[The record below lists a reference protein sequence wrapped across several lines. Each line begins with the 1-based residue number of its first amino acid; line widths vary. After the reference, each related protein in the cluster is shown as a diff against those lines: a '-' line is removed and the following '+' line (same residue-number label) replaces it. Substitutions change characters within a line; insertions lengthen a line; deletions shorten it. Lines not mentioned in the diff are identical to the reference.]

1 MKTEEINVSWT
12 HESVEKSFPVVPE
25 NIYAV
30 EVIISF
36 IISFQTDI
44 ILMNHIY
51 ISNNIKWYGS

>member
-36 IISFQTDI
+36 IISFQNRHYFDESY
-44 ILMNHIY
+44 LY
-51 ISNNIKWYGS
+51 IQ